1 VSEVPEN
8 VAVQEFRVPLRIT
21 IRSLLVLVAAL
32 VCVVPAA
39 VAAPTAKVTVSKVS
53 VKGAKVTVT
62 GSVRL
67 PHDTAAIRHRTRV
80 ALTLVNAKGKK
91 ESFAAKLDAKR
102 RFSATKTTKLTGAL
116 GLTAIVKI
124 GGKRSGAVVTRK
136 RAVTIAAPTGR
147 QPGTTNTP
155 AGGSSGGA
163 GSVGGGSSGSG
174 GSAPAVPVQGTPL
187 VGLFR
192 LDAGAQSASGALAGT
207 YFQMLGGSS
216 ESPLPNGDSTALDKN
231 YTLLRPGTDG
241 GLRTDVYQPAPS
253 PAFAGTVTGQPTGN
267 ALANR
272 IVQPQKF
279 FQIDF
284 SIVTGAVDAQ
294 TGQADPLPLISAL
307 DGKLTGQTTAWVAQW
322 NGLSFNQGSPKPD
335 GTSPGHTQP
344 VSGTYDAATGRFV
357 LQWKS
362 LIVGGP
368 FDGYTGRWHLEGT
381 FVPAAS

>member
-1 VSEVPEN
+1 MSPKLV
-8 VAVQEFRVPLRIT
+8 
-21 IRSLLVLVAAL
+21 IRSLVLALAALMCGVPVAAQGA
-32 VCVVPAA
+32 PA
-39 VAAPTAKVTVSKVS
+39 AKVTVSKVS
-53 VKGAKVTVT
+53 VREAKVTVT

-67 PHDTAAIRHRTRV
+67 AHDTAAIRRKTRV

-91 ESFAAKLDAKR
+91 EAFSAGLDGKR
-102 RFSATKTTKLTGAL
+102 RFSATKTTKLTGTL
-116 GLTAIVKI
+116 GLSAVVKI
-124 GGKRSGAVVTRK
+124 GGKRSGASVTRK
-136 RAVTIAAPTGR
+136 RAVTVKAVANQAPGTAGPGGGGASNGAPT
-147 QPGTTNTP
+147 TTTP
-155 AGGSSGGA
+155 SG
-163 GSVGGGSSGSG
+163 
-174 GSAPAVPVQGTPL
+174 PAAPVQGTPL

-207 YFQMLGGSS
+207 YFQMLGGPS

-253 PAFAGTVTGQPTGN
+253 PAFAGTVGGQPTGN

-272 IVQPQKF
+272 IVQPQTF

-294 TGQADPLPLISAL
+294 TLQADPLPQISTQ

-335 GTSPGHTQP
+335 GTSPGHTEP
-344 VSGTYDAATGRFV
+344 VSGTYDAATGHFV
-357 LQWKS
+357 LHWKS

-368 FDGYTGRWHLEGT
+368 FDGYTGSWHLEGT
-381 FVPAAS
+381 FVPAAA

>member
-1 VSEVPEN
+1 
-8 VAVQEFRVPLRIT
+8 VPLRVVH
-21 IRSLLVLVAAL
+21 RSLLVLVAAL
-32 VCVVPAA
+32 MCAAPVAAAVPA
-39 VAAPTAKVTVSKVS
+39 AKVTVSKVS

-67 PHDTAAIRHRTRV
+67 PRDTAAIRHRTRV

-116 GLTAIVKI
+116 GLTVVVKI
-124 GGKRSGAVVTRK
+124 GGKASGKRLLKAVSV
-136 RAVTIAAPTGR
+136 AAPAKGGSGTVGA
-147 QPGTTNTP
+147 GTTTAGGPTP
-155 AGGSSGGA
+155 AGGTPASA
-163 GSVGGGSSGSG
+163 GPV
-174 GSAPAVPVQGTPL
+174 APVASGTPL
-187 VGLFR
+187 IGLLR
-192 LDAGAQSASGALAGT
+192 LDPGAQSASGAISGT
-207 YFQMLGGSS
+207 YFQMSGVV
-216 ESPLPNGDSTALDKN
+216 NNDSTALDKN

-253 PAFAGTVTGQPTGN
+253 PAFTGTFEGKPTGD

-272 IVQPQKF
+272 VVQPQKF
-279 FQIDF
+279 FQVNF
-284 SIVTGAVDAQ
+284 SIVTGTLDAQ
-294 TGQADPLPLISAL
+294 TGQADPLPQIFVQ

-335 GTSPGHTQP
+335 GTSPGNTQA
-344 VSGTYDAATGRFV
+344 VTGTYDAATGHFV

-368 FDGYTGRWHLEGT
+368 FDRFTGSWHLEGT
-381 FVPAAS
+381 FVAATS